1 MSFSDKAKQI
11 IAAVAP
17 TIGTALGGPF
27 GTLAGGL
34 VAKALGNG
42 DAKAVEAA
50 IVSGDPDA
58 LLKLKEAEQSF
69 TLQMEQ
75 LGIQREQLAYND
87 TANARAREIALHDNT
102 PKYLAY
108 AVVGFTA
115 LIEGYALLHGLP
127 NDIDKVIVG
136 RILGTLDSASVL
148 VLSYYFGTTAS
159 SRRKDDALT
168 EIAKMP

>member
-34 VAKALGNG
+34 VAKALGGG
-42 DAKAVEAA
+42 DSKAVEAA
-50 IVSGDPDA
+50 IISGDPDA
-58 LLKLKEAEQSF
+58 LLKLKEAEQNF

-75 LGIQREQLAYND
+75 LGIDHDKLAFND

-108 AVVGFTA
+108 AVVAFTA

-127 NDIDKVIVG
+127 SDIDKVIVG

-159 SRRKDDALT
+159 SRRKDDALA
-168 EIAKMP
+168 EIAKQP